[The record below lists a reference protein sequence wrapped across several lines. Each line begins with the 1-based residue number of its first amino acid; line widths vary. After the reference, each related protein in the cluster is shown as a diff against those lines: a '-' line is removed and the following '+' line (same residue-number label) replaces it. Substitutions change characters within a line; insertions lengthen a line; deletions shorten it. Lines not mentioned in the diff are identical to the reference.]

1 MATLL
6 DSLSHIDDGD
16 LGFATELPKSGNE
29 II

>member
-1 MATLL
+1 MRLI
-6 DSLSHIDDGD
+6 DLSAHIDNGD

>member
-1 MATLL
+1 MRLI
-6 DSLSHIDDGD
+6 DLSAHNDNGD

>member
-1 MATLL
+1 MRLIDISA
-6 DSLSHIDDGD
+6 HIDNGD